1 MKKKI
6 FALCAIMLLA
16 SGCGKVPKL
25 ENGKEAIVTFK
36 DGEKISVDD
45 FYELIKNEYGLNS
58 LISMVDKYI
67 CETEFEDYK
76 DTASKNADAL
86 INSLK
91 EQYGSE
97 DKLLEALQGS
107 GYNTIDAYKDYA
119 YLSYLQSHAIE
130 EYAKTKITDKEIE
143 NYYKN
148 DAIGDMEINHILI
161 TSNVKKDATDD
172 EKKAA
177 QDEAKKKAN
186 EVIDKLNTAK
196 KNGEDITDWDIT
208 KRALAG
214 ISFAF
219 QQPVRFKGIGVK
231 DLLSLAAGEKLSTS
245 GACTYLSEVGLC
257 AADYVNREV
266 DTSLSGGEIKRIE
279 IATILARKQTKLA
292 VFDEPE
298 AGIDLW
304 SFQKLISVFEKL
316 HEQQQSIMII
326 SHQERILNIADQ
338 IVLVANGSIKQI
350 GTKEE
355 IMPQLM
361 EVAGVCDFYK
371 K

>member
-186 EVIDKLNTAK
+186 EVINKLNTAK
-196 KNGEDITDWDIT
+196 KNGEDITE
-208 KRALAG
+208 
-214 ISFAF
+214 AF
-219 QQPVRFKGIGVK
+219 
-231 DLLSLAAGEKLSTS
+231 
-245 GACTYLSEVGLC
+245 
-257 AADYVNREV
+257 
-266 DTSLSGGEIKRIE
+266 
-279 IATILARKQTKLA
+279 TKLA
-292 VFDEPE
+292 KEYSEDDSNKDKGGALGKINYGSLSSKYDELVKAAKSLKDGE
-298 AGIDLW
+298 Y
-304 SFQKLISVFEKL
+304 STSVITTELGYHVILKVKTYEKDTL
-316 HEQQQSIMII
+316 EN
-326 SHQERILNIADQ
+326 LKD
-338 IVLVANGSIKQI
+338 SIKETLAEKYITNNKSSI
-350 GTKEE
+350 GLNALQHYRKEYKME
-355 IMPQLM
+355 IQDDEM
-361 EVAGVCDFYK
+361 K
-371 K
+371 KQYSNYIQNALLTIQQNNSSK

>member
-45 FYELIKNEYGLNS
+45 FYELIKNEYGLNA

-196 KNGEDITDWDIT
+196 KNGENITE
-208 KRALAG
+208 
-214 ISFAF
+214 AF
-219 QQPVRFKGIGVK
+219 
-231 DLLSLAAGEKLSTS
+231 
-245 GACTYLSEVGLC
+245 
-257 AADYVNREV
+257 
-266 DTSLSGGEIKRIE
+266 
-279 IATILARKQTKLA
+279 TKLA
-292 VFDEPE
+292 KEYSEDDSNKDKGGALGKINYGSLSSKYDELVKAAKSLKDGE
-298 AGIDLW
+298 YSTSVITTELGYHVILKVKTYEKDTLENLKDGIKETLA
-304 SFQKLISVFEKL
+304 EKYVTNNQSSIGL
-316 HEQQQSIMII
+316 NALQHYRKEYKMEIQDDEMKKQYSNYIQNALLTIQQNNS
-326 SHQERILNIADQ
+326 S
-338 IVLVANGSIKQI
+338 K
-350 GTKEE
+350 
-355 IMPQLM
+355 
-361 EVAGVCDFYK
+361 
-371 K
+371 

>member
-130 EYAKTKITDKEIE
+130 EYAKTKITDKQIE

-196 KNGEDITDWDIT
+196 KNGENITE
-208 KRALAG
+208 
-214 ISFAF
+214 AF
-219 QQPVRFKGIGVK
+219 
-231 DLLSLAAGEKLSTS
+231 
-245 GACTYLSEVGLC
+245 
-257 AADYVNREV
+257 
-266 DTSLSGGEIKRIE
+266 
-279 IATILARKQTKLA
+279 TKLA
-292 VFDEPE
+292 KEYSEDDSNKDKGGALGKINYGSLSSKYDELVKAAKSLKDGE
-298 AGIDLW
+298 YSTSVITTELGYHVILKVKTYEKDTLENLKDGIKETLA
-304 SFQKLISVFEKL
+304 EKYITNNKSSIGL
-316 HEQQQSIMII
+316 NALQHYRKEYKMEIQDDEMKKQYSNYIQNALLTIQQNNS
-326 SHQERILNIADQ
+326 S
-338 IVLVANGSIKQI
+338 K
-350 GTKEE
+350 
-355 IMPQLM
+355 
-361 EVAGVCDFYK
+361 
-371 K
+371 

>member
-196 KNGEDITDWDIT
+196 KNGENITE
-208 KRALAG
+208 
-214 ISFAF
+214 AF
-219 QQPVRFKGIGVK
+219 
-231 DLLSLAAGEKLSTS
+231 
-245 GACTYLSEVGLC
+245 
-257 AADYVNREV
+257 
-266 DTSLSGGEIKRIE
+266 
-279 IATILARKQTKLA
+279 TKLA
-292 VFDEPE
+292 KEYSEDDSNKDKGGALGKINYGSLSSKYDELVKAAKSLKDGE
-298 AGIDLW
+298 Y
-304 SFQKLISVFEKL
+304 STSVITTELGYHIILKVKTYEKDTL
-316 HEQQQSIMII
+316 EN
-326 SHQERILNIADQ
+326 LKD
-338 IVLVANGSIKQI
+338 SIKETLAEKYVTNNKSSI
-350 GTKEE
+350 GLNALQHYRKEYKME
-355 IMPQLM
+355 IQDDEM
-361 EVAGVCDFYK
+361 K
-371 K
+371 KQYSNYIQNALLTIQ

>member
-45 FYELIKNEYGLNS
+45 FYELIKNEYGLNA

-196 KNGEDITDWDIT
+196 KNGEDITE
-208 KRALAG
+208 
-214 ISFAF
+214 AF
-219 QQPVRFKGIGVK
+219 
-231 DLLSLAAGEKLSTS
+231 
-245 GACTYLSEVGLC
+245 
-257 AADYVNREV
+257 
-266 DTSLSGGEIKRIE
+266 
-279 IATILARKQTKLA
+279 TKLA
-292 VFDEPE
+292 KEYSEDDSNKDKGGALGKINYGSLSSKYDELVKAAKSLKDGE
-298 AGIDLW
+298 YSTSVITTELGYHVILKVKTYEKDTLENLKDGIKETLA
-304 SFQKLISVFEKL
+304 EKYVTNNQSSIGL
-316 HEQQQSIMII
+316 NALQHYRKEYKMEIQDDEMKKQYSNYIQNALLTIQQNNS
-326 SHQERILNIADQ
+326 S
-338 IVLVANGSIKQI
+338 K
-350 GTKEE
+350 
-355 IMPQLM
+355 
-361 EVAGVCDFYK
+361 
-371 K
+371 

>member
-161 TSNVKKDATDD
+161 TSNVKKDATED

-196 KNGEDITDWDIT
+196 KNGEDITE
-208 KRALAG
+208 
-214 ISFAF
+214 AF
-219 QQPVRFKGIGVK
+219 
-231 DLLSLAAGEKLSTS
+231 
-245 GACTYLSEVGLC
+245 
-257 AADYVNREV
+257 
-266 DTSLSGGEIKRIE
+266 
-279 IATILARKQTKLA
+279 TKLA
-292 VFDEPE
+292 KEYSEDDSNKDKGGALGKINYGSLSSKYDELVKAAKSLKDGE
-298 AGIDLW
+298 Y
-304 SFQKLISVFEKL
+304 STSVITTELGYHVILKVKTYEKDTL
-316 HEQQQSIMII
+316 EN
-326 SHQERILNIADQ
+326 LKD
-338 IVLVANGSIKQI
+338 SIKETLAEKYITNNKSSI
-350 GTKEE
+350 GLNALQHYRKEYKME
-355 IMPQLM
+355 IQDDEM
-361 EVAGVCDFYK
+361 K
-371 K
+371 KQYSNYIQNALLTIQQNNSSK

>member
-196 KNGEDITDWDIT
+196 KNGEDITE
-208 KRALAG
+208 
-214 ISFAF
+214 AF
-219 QQPVRFKGIGVK
+219 
-231 DLLSLAAGEKLSTS
+231 
-245 GACTYLSEVGLC
+245 
-257 AADYVNREV
+257 
-266 DTSLSGGEIKRIE
+266 
-279 IATILARKQTKLA
+279 TKLA
-292 VFDEPE
+292 KEYSEDDSNKDKGGALGKINYGSLSSKYDELVKAAKSLKDGE
-298 AGIDLW
+298 Y
-304 SFQKLISVFEKL
+304 STSVITTELGYHVILKVKTYEKDTL
-316 HEQQQSIMII
+316 ENLKDSITETLAEKYITNNKSSIGLNALQHYRKEYKMEIQDDEMKKQYSNYIQNALLTIQQNNS
-326 SHQERILNIADQ
+326 S
-338 IVLVANGSIKQI
+338 K
-350 GTKEE
+350 
-355 IMPQLM
+355 
-361 EVAGVCDFYK
+361 
-371 K
+371 

>member
-172 EKKAA
+172 KKKAA

-186 EVIDKLNTAK
+186 EVINKLNTAK
-196 KNGEDITDWDIT
+196 KNGEDITE
-208 KRALAG
+208 
-214 ISFAF
+214 AF
-219 QQPVRFKGIGVK
+219 
-231 DLLSLAAGEKLSTS
+231 
-245 GACTYLSEVGLC
+245 
-257 AADYVNREV
+257 
-266 DTSLSGGEIKRIE
+266 
-279 IATILARKQTKLA
+279 TKLA
-292 VFDEPE
+292 KEYSEDDSNKDKGGALGKINYGSLSSKYDELVKAAKSLKDGE
-298 AGIDLW
+298 Y
-304 SFQKLISVFEKL
+304 STSVITTELGYHVILKVKTYEKDTL
-316 HEQQQSIMII
+316 EN
-326 SHQERILNIADQ
+326 LKD
-338 IVLVANGSIKQI
+338 SIKETLAEKYITNNKSSI
-350 GTKEE
+350 GLNALQHYRKEYKME
-355 IMPQLM
+355 IQDDEM
-361 EVAGVCDFYK
+361 K
-371 K
+371 KQYSNYIQNALLTIQQNNSSK

>member
-196 KNGEDITDWDIT
+196 KNGEDITE
-208 KRALAG
+208 
-214 ISFAF
+214 AF
-219 QQPVRFKGIGVK
+219 
-231 DLLSLAAGEKLSTS
+231 
-245 GACTYLSEVGLC
+245 
-257 AADYVNREV
+257 
-266 DTSLSGGEIKRIE
+266 
-279 IATILARKQTKLA
+279 TKLA
-292 VFDEPE
+292 KEYSEDDSNKDKGGTLGKINYGSLSSKYDELVKAAKSLKDGE
-298 AGIDLW
+298 Y
-304 SFQKLISVFEKL
+304 STSVITTELGYHVILKVKTYEKDTL
-316 HEQQQSIMII
+316 EN
-326 SHQERILNIADQ
+326 LKD
-338 IVLVANGSIKQI
+338 SIKETLAEKYITNNKSSI
-350 GTKEE
+350 GLNALQHYRKEYKME
-355 IMPQLM
+355 IQDDEM
-361 EVAGVCDFYK
+361 K
-371 K
+371 KQYSNYIQNALLTIQQNNSSK

>member
-196 KNGEDITDWDIT
+196 KNGENITE
-208 KRALAG
+208 
-214 ISFAF
+214 AF
-219 QQPVRFKGIGVK
+219 
-231 DLLSLAAGEKLSTS
+231 
-245 GACTYLSEVGLC
+245 
-257 AADYVNREV
+257 
-266 DTSLSGGEIKRIE
+266 
-279 IATILARKQTKLA
+279 TKLA
-292 VFDEPE
+292 KEYSEDDSNKDKGGALGKINYGSLSSKYDELVKAAKSLKDGE
-298 AGIDLW
+298 Y
-304 SFQKLISVFEKL
+304 STSVITTELGYHVILKVKTYEKDTL
-316 HEQQQSIMII
+316 EN
-326 SHQERILNIADQ
+326 LKN
-338 IVLVANGSIKQI
+338 SIKETLAEKYITNNKSSI
-350 GTKEE
+350 GLNALQHYRKEYKME
-355 IMPQLM
+355 IQDDEM
-361 EVAGVCDFYK
+361 K
-371 K
+371 KQYSNYIQNALLTIQQNNSSK

>member
-196 KNGEDITDWDIT
+196 KNGENITE
-208 KRALAG
+208 
-214 ISFAF
+214 AF
-219 QQPVRFKGIGVK
+219 
-231 DLLSLAAGEKLSTS
+231 
-245 GACTYLSEVGLC
+245 
-257 AADYVNREV
+257 
-266 DTSLSGGEIKRIE
+266 
-279 IATILARKQTKLA
+279 TKLA
-292 VFDEPE
+292 KEYSEDDSNKDKGGALGKINYGSLSSKYDELVKAAKSLKDGE
-298 AGIDLW
+298 Y
-304 SFQKLISVFEKL
+304 STSVITTELGYHVILKVKTYEKDTL
-316 HEQQQSIMII
+316 EN
-326 SHQERILNIADQ
+326 LKD
-338 IVLVANGSIKQI
+338 SIKETLAEKYITNNKSSI
-350 GTKEE
+350 GLNALQHYRKEYKME
-355 IMPQLM
+355 IQDDEM
-361 EVAGVCDFYK
+361 K
-371 K
+371 KQYSNYIQNALLTIQQNNSSK

>member
-196 KNGEDITDWDIT
+196 KNGEDITEAFTRLAKEYSEDDSN
-208 KRALAG
+208 KDKGGALG
-214 ISFAF
+214 KINYGSLSS
-219 QQPVRFKGIGVK
+219 KYDELVK
-231 DLLSLAAGEKLSTS
+231 AAKSLKDGEYSTS
-245 GACTYLSEVGLC
+245 VITTELGYHVILKVKTYEK
-257 AADYVNREV
+257 
-266 DTSLSGGEIKRIE
+266 DTLENLK
-279 IATILARKQTKLA
+279 
-292 VFDEPE
+292 D
-298 AGIDLW
+298 
-304 SFQKLISVFEKL
+304 
-316 HEQQQSIMII
+316 
-326 SHQERILNIADQ
+326 
-338 IVLVANGSIKQI
+338 SIKETLAEKYITNNKSSI
-350 GTKEE
+350 GLNALQHYRKEYKME
-355 IMPQLM
+355 IQDDEM
-361 EVAGVCDFYK
+361 K
-371 K
+371 KQYSNYIQNALLTIQQNNSSK

>member
-91 EQYGSE
+91 EQYGGE

-161 TSNVKKDATDD
+161 TSSVKKDATDD

-177 QDEAKKKAN
+177 EEEAKKKAN

-196 KNGEDITDWDIT
+196 KNGENITDV
-208 KRALAG
+208 
-214 ISFAF
+214 F
-219 QQPVRFKGIGVK
+219 
-231 DLLSLAAGEKLSTS
+231 
-245 GACTYLSEVGLC
+245 
-257 AADYVNREV
+257 
-266 DTSLSGGEIKRIE
+266 
-279 IATILARKQTKLA
+279 TKLA
-292 VFDEPE
+292 KEYSEDDSNKDKGGALGKINYGSLSSKYDELVK
-298 AGIDLW
+298 AAKSLKDGGY
-304 SFQKLISVFEKL
+304 STSVITTELGYHVILKVKTYEKDTL
-316 HEQQQSIMII
+316 EN
-326 SHQERILNIADQ
+326 LKD
-338 IVLVANGSIKQI
+338 SIKETLAEKYITNNKSSI
-350 GTKEE
+350 GLNALQHYRKEYKME
-355 IMPQLM
+355 IQDDEM
-361 EVAGVCDFYK
+361 K
-371 K
+371 KQYSNYIQNALLTIQQNNSSK

>member
-6 FALCAIMLLA
+6 FALCAIMLLT

-177 QDEAKKKAN
+177 EDEAKKKAN

-196 KNGEDITDWDIT
+196 KNGEDITE
-208 KRALAG
+208 
-214 ISFAF
+214 AF
-219 QQPVRFKGIGVK
+219 
-231 DLLSLAAGEKLSTS
+231 
-245 GACTYLSEVGLC
+245 
-257 AADYVNREV
+257 
-266 DTSLSGGEIKRIE
+266 
-279 IATILARKQTKLA
+279 TKLA
-292 VFDEPE
+292 KEYSEDDSNKDKGGALGKINYGSLSSKYDELVKAAKSLKDGE
-298 AGIDLW
+298 Y
-304 SFQKLISVFEKL
+304 STSVITTELGYHVILKVKTYEKDTL
-316 HEQQQSIMII
+316 EN
-326 SHQERILNIADQ
+326 LKD
-338 IVLVANGSIKQI
+338 SIKETLAEKYITNNKSSI
-350 GTKEE
+350 GLNALQHYRKEYKME
-355 IMPQLM
+355 IQDDEM
-361 EVAGVCDFYK
+361 K
-371 K
+371 KQYSNYIQNALLTIQQNNSSK

>member
-177 QDEAKKKAN
+177 EDEAKKKAN

-196 KNGEDITDWDIT
+196 KNGEDITE
-208 KRALAG
+208 
-214 ISFAF
+214 AF
-219 QQPVRFKGIGVK
+219 
-231 DLLSLAAGEKLSTS
+231 
-245 GACTYLSEVGLC
+245 
-257 AADYVNREV
+257 
-266 DTSLSGGEIKRIE
+266 
-279 IATILARKQTKLA
+279 TKLA
-292 VFDEPE
+292 KEYSEDDSNKDKGGALGKINYGSLSSKYDELVKAAKSLKDGE
-298 AGIDLW
+298 Y
-304 SFQKLISVFEKL
+304 STSVITTELGYHVILKVKTYEKDTL
-316 HEQQQSIMII
+316 EN
-326 SHQERILNIADQ
+326 LKD
-338 IVLVANGSIKQI
+338 SIKETLAEKYVTNNKSSI
-350 GTKEE
+350 GLNALQHYRKEYKME
-355 IMPQLM
+355 IQDDEM
-361 EVAGVCDFYK
+361 K
-371 K
+371 KQYSNYIQNALLTIQQNNSSK

>member
-91 EQYGSE
+91 EQYGGE

-177 QDEAKKKAN
+177 EEEAKKKAN

-196 KNGEDITDWDIT
+196 KNGENITE
-208 KRALAG
+208 
-214 ISFAF
+214 AF
-219 QQPVRFKGIGVK
+219 
-231 DLLSLAAGEKLSTS
+231 
-245 GACTYLSEVGLC
+245 
-257 AADYVNREV
+257 
-266 DTSLSGGEIKRIE
+266 
-279 IATILARKQTKLA
+279 TKLA
-292 VFDEPE
+292 KEYSEDDSNKDKGGALGKINYGSLSSKYDELVKAAKSLKDGE
-298 AGIDLW
+298 Y
-304 SFQKLISVFEKL
+304 STSVITTELGYHVILKVKTYEKDTL
-316 HEQQQSIMII
+316 EN
-326 SHQERILNIADQ
+326 LKD
-338 IVLVANGSIKQI
+338 SIKETLAEKYVTNNKSSI
-350 GTKEE
+350 GLNALQHYRKEYKME
-355 IMPQLM
+355 IQDDEM
-361 EVAGVCDFYK
+361 K
-371 K
+371 KQYSNYIQNALLTIQQNNSSK

>member
-148 DAIGDMEINHILI
+148 NAIGDMEINHILI

-186 EVIDKLNTAK
+186 EVINKLNTAK
-196 KNGEDITDWDIT
+196 KNGEDITE
-208 KRALAG
+208 
-214 ISFAF
+214 AF
-219 QQPVRFKGIGVK
+219 
-231 DLLSLAAGEKLSTS
+231 
-245 GACTYLSEVGLC
+245 
-257 AADYVNREV
+257 
-266 DTSLSGGEIKRIE
+266 
-279 IATILARKQTKLA
+279 TKLA
-292 VFDEPE
+292 KEYSEDDSNKDKGGALGKINYGSLSSKYDELVKAAKSLKDGE
-298 AGIDLW
+298 Y
-304 SFQKLISVFEKL
+304 STSVITTELGYHVILKVKTYEKDTL
-316 HEQQQSIMII
+316 EN
-326 SHQERILNIADQ
+326 LKD
-338 IVLVANGSIKQI
+338 SIKETLAEKYIKNNQSSI
-350 GTKEE
+350 GLNALQHYRKEYKME
-355 IMPQLM
+355 IQDDEM
-361 EVAGVCDFYK
+361 K
-371 K
+371 KQYSNYIQNALLTIQQNNSSK

>member
-1 MKKKI
+1 
-6 FALCAIMLLA
+6 MLLA

-196 KNGEDITDWDIT
+196 KNGENITE
-208 KRALAG
+208 
-214 ISFAF
+214 AF
-219 QQPVRFKGIGVK
+219 
-231 DLLSLAAGEKLSTS
+231 
-245 GACTYLSEVGLC
+245 
-257 AADYVNREV
+257 
-266 DTSLSGGEIKRIE
+266 
-279 IATILARKQTKLA
+279 TKLA
-292 VFDEPE
+292 KEYSEDDSNKDKGGALGKINYGSLSSKYDELVKAAKSLKDGE
-298 AGIDLW
+298 Y
-304 SFQKLISVFEKL
+304 STSVITTELGYHVILKVKTYEKDTL
-316 HEQQQSIMII
+316 EN
-326 SHQERILNIADQ
+326 LKD
-338 IVLVANGSIKQI
+338 SIKETLAEKYIKNNQSSI
-350 GTKEE
+350 GLNALQHYRKEYKME
-355 IMPQLM
+355 IQDDEM
-361 EVAGVCDFYK
+361 K
-371 K
+371 KQYSNYIQNALLTIQQNNSSK

>member
-196 KNGEDITDWDIT
+196 KNGENITE
-208 KRALAG
+208 
-214 ISFAF
+214 AF
-219 QQPVRFKGIGVK
+219 
-231 DLLSLAAGEKLSTS
+231 
-245 GACTYLSEVGLC
+245 
-257 AADYVNREV
+257 
-266 DTSLSGGEIKRIE
+266 
-279 IATILARKQTKLA
+279 TKLA
-292 VFDEPE
+292 KEYSEDDSNKDKGGALGKINYGSLSSKYDELVKAAKSLKDGE
-298 AGIDLW
+298 Y
-304 SFQKLISVFEKL
+304 STSVITTELGYHIILKVKTYEKDTL
-316 HEQQQSIMII
+316 EN
-326 SHQERILNIADQ
+326 LKD
-338 IVLVANGSIKQI
+338 SIKETLAEKYVTNNKSSI
-350 GTKEE
+350 GLNALQHYRKEYKME
-355 IMPQLM
+355 IQDDEM
-361 EVAGVCDFYK
+361 K
-371 K
+371 KQYSNYIQNALLTIQQNNSSK

>member
-1 MKKKI
+1 MLELKNLSFSVNDGNKTKQILKDINLVIDDKKFTVITGPNGGGKSTLAKIIMGIEKPTSGKI
-6 FALCAIMLLA
+6 F
-16 SGCGKVPKL
+16 
-25 ENGKEAIVTFK
+25 F
-36 DGEKISVDD
+36 
-45 FYELIKNEYGLNS
+45 
-58 LISMVDKYI
+58 
-67 CETEFEDYK
+67 
-76 DTASKNADAL
+76 
-86 INSLK
+86 
-91 EQYGSE
+91 
-97 DKLLEALQGS
+97 
-107 GYNTIDAYKDYA
+107 
-119 YLSYLQSHAIE
+119 
-130 EYAKTKITDKEIE
+130 
-143 NYYKN
+143 
-148 DAIGDMEINHILI
+148 
-161 TSNVKKDATDD
+161 
-172 EKKAA
+172 
-177 QDEAKKKAN
+177 
-186 EVIDKLNTAK
+186 
-196 KNGEDITDWDIT
+196 NGEDITDWDIT

-257 AADYVNREV
+257 AADYINREV

>member
-161 TSNVKKDATDD
+161 TSNVKKDSTDD

-196 KNGEDITDWDIT
+196 KNGEDITE
-208 KRALAG
+208 
-214 ISFAF
+214 AF
-219 QQPVRFKGIGVK
+219 
-231 DLLSLAAGEKLSTS
+231 
-245 GACTYLSEVGLC
+245 
-257 AADYVNREV
+257 
-266 DTSLSGGEIKRIE
+266 
-279 IATILARKQTKLA
+279 TKLA
-292 VFDEPE
+292 KEYSEDDSNKDKGGALGKINYGSLSSKYDELVKAAKSLKDGE
-298 AGIDLW
+298 Y
-304 SFQKLISVFEKL
+304 STSVITTELGYHVILKVKTYEKDTL
-316 HEQQQSIMII
+316 ENLKDSMKETLAEKYITNNKSSIGLNALQHYRKEYKMEIQDDEMKKQYSNYIQNALLTIQQNNS
-326 SHQERILNIADQ
+326 S
-338 IVLVANGSIKQI
+338 K
-350 GTKEE
+350 
-355 IMPQLM
+355 
-361 EVAGVCDFYK
+361 
-371 K
+371 

>member
-177 QDEAKKKAN
+177 QDETKKKAN

-196 KNGEDITDWDIT
+196 KNGENITE
-208 KRALAG
+208 
-214 ISFAF
+214 AF
-219 QQPVRFKGIGVK
+219 
-231 DLLSLAAGEKLSTS
+231 
-245 GACTYLSEVGLC
+245 
-257 AADYVNREV
+257 
-266 DTSLSGGEIKRIE
+266 
-279 IATILARKQTKLA
+279 TKLA
-292 VFDEPE
+292 KEYSEDDSNKDKGGALGKINYGSLSSKYDELVKAAKSLKDGE
-298 AGIDLW
+298 Y
-304 SFQKLISVFEKL
+304 STSVITTELGYHVILKVKTYEKDTL
-316 HEQQQSIMII
+316 EN
-326 SHQERILNIADQ
+326 LKD
-338 IVLVANGSIKQI
+338 SIKETLAEKYIKNNQSSI
-350 GTKEE
+350 GLNALQHYRKEYKME
-355 IMPQLM
+355 IQDDEM
-361 EVAGVCDFYK
+361 K
-371 K
+371 KQYSNYIQNALLTIQQNNSSK

>member
-36 DGEKISVDD
+36 DGKKISVDD

-91 EQYGSE
+91 EQYGGE

-177 QDEAKKKAN
+177 EEEAKKKAN

-196 KNGEDITDWDIT
+196 KNGENITDV
-208 KRALAG
+208 
-214 ISFAF
+214 F
-219 QQPVRFKGIGVK
+219 
-231 DLLSLAAGEKLSTS
+231 
-245 GACTYLSEVGLC
+245 
-257 AADYVNREV
+257 
-266 DTSLSGGEIKRIE
+266 
-279 IATILARKQTKLA
+279 TKLA
-292 VFDEPE
+292 KEYSEDDSNKDKGGALGKINYGSLSSKYDELVKAAKSLKDGE
-298 AGIDLW
+298 Y
-304 SFQKLISVFEKL
+304 STSVITTELGYHVILKVKTYEKDTL
-316 HEQQQSIMII
+316 EN
-326 SHQERILNIADQ
+326 LKD
-338 IVLVANGSIKQI
+338 SIKETLAEKYVTDNKSSI
-350 GTKEE
+350 GLNALQHYRKEYKME
-355 IMPQLM
+355 IQDDEM
-361 EVAGVCDFYK
+361 K
-371 K
+371 KQYSNYIQNALLTIQQNNSSK

>member
-91 EQYGSE
+91 EQYGGE

-196 KNGEDITDWDIT
+196 KNGEDITE
-208 KRALAG
+208 
-214 ISFAF
+214 AF
-219 QQPVRFKGIGVK
+219 
-231 DLLSLAAGEKLSTS
+231 
-245 GACTYLSEVGLC
+245 
-257 AADYVNREV
+257 
-266 DTSLSGGEIKRIE
+266 
-279 IATILARKQTKLA
+279 TKLA
-292 VFDEPE
+292 KEYSEDDSNKDKGGALGKINYGSLSSKYDELVKAAKSLKDGE
-298 AGIDLW
+298 Y
-304 SFQKLISVFEKL
+304 STSVITTELGYHVILKVKTYEKDTL
-316 HEQQQSIMII
+316 EN
-326 SHQERILNIADQ
+326 LKD
-338 IVLVANGSIKQI
+338 SIKETLAEKYVTNNKSSI
-350 GTKEE
+350 GLNALQHYRKEYKME
-355 IMPQLM
+355 IQDDEM
-361 EVAGVCDFYK
+361 K
-371 K
+371 KQYSNYIQNALLTIQQNNSSK

>member
-196 KNGEDITDWDIT
+196 KNGEDITE
-208 KRALAG
+208 
-214 ISFAF
+214 AF
-219 QQPVRFKGIGVK
+219 
-231 DLLSLAAGEKLSTS
+231 
-245 GACTYLSEVGLC
+245 
-257 AADYVNREV
+257 
-266 DTSLSGGEIKRIE
+266 
-279 IATILARKQTKLA
+279 TKLA
-292 VFDEPE
+292 KEYSEDDSNKDKGGALGKINYGSLSSKYDELVKAAKSLKDGE
-298 AGIDLW
+298 F
-304 SFQKLISVFEKL
+304 STSVITTELGYHVILKVKTYEKDTL
-316 HEQQQSIMII
+316 ENLKDDIKETLAEKYVTNNQSSIGLNALQHYRKEYKMEIQDDEMKKQYSNYIQNALLTIQQNNS
-326 SHQERILNIADQ
+326 S
-338 IVLVANGSIKQI
+338 K
-350 GTKEE
+350 
-355 IMPQLM
+355 
-361 EVAGVCDFYK
+361 
-371 K
+371 

>member
-196 KNGEDITDWDIT
+196 KNGEDITE
-208 KRALAG
+208 
-214 ISFAF
+214 AF
-219 QQPVRFKGIGVK
+219 
-231 DLLSLAAGEKLSTS
+231 
-245 GACTYLSEVGLC
+245 
-257 AADYVNREV
+257 
-266 DTSLSGGEIKRIE
+266 
-279 IATILARKQTKLA
+279 TKLA
-292 VFDEPE
+292 KEYSEDDSNKDKGGALGKINYGSLSSKYDELVKAAKSLKDGE
-298 AGIDLW
+298 Y
-304 SFQKLISVFEKL
+304 STSVITTELGYHVILKVKTYEKDTL
-316 HEQQQSIMII
+316 EN
-326 SHQERILNIADQ
+326 LKD
-338 IVLVANGSIKQI
+338 SIKETLAEKYITNNKSSI
-350 GTKEE
+350 GLNALQHYRKEYKVE
-355 IMPQLM
+355 IQDDEM
-361 EVAGVCDFYK
+361 K
-371 K
+371 KQYSNYIQNALLTIQQNNSSK

>member
-196 KNGEDITDWDIT
+196 KNGENITE
-208 KRALAG
+208 
-214 ISFAF
+214 AF
-219 QQPVRFKGIGVK
+219 
-231 DLLSLAAGEKLSTS
+231 
-245 GACTYLSEVGLC
+245 
-257 AADYVNREV
+257 
-266 DTSLSGGEIKRIE
+266 
-279 IATILARKQTKLA
+279 TKLA
-292 VFDEPE
+292 KEYSEDDSNKDKGGALGKINYGSLSSKYDELVKAAKSLKDGE
-298 AGIDLW
+298 Y
-304 SFQKLISVFEKL
+304 STSVITTELGYHVILKVKTYEKDTL
-316 HEQQQSIMII
+316 EN
-326 SHQERILNIADQ
+326 LKD
-338 IVLVANGSIKQI
+338 SIKETLAEKYVTDNKSSI
-350 GTKEE
+350 GLNALQHYRKEYKME
-355 IMPQLM
+355 IQDDEM
-361 EVAGVCDFYK
+361 K
-371 K
+371 KQYSNYIQNALLTIQQNNSSK

>member
-161 TSNVKKDATDD
+161 TSNVKKDSTDD

-196 KNGEDITDWDIT
+196 KNGEDITE
-208 KRALAG
+208 
-214 ISFAF
+214 AF
-219 QQPVRFKGIGVK
+219 
-231 DLLSLAAGEKLSTS
+231 
-245 GACTYLSEVGLC
+245 
-257 AADYVNREV
+257 
-266 DTSLSGGEIKRIE
+266 
-279 IATILARKQTKLA
+279 TKLA
-292 VFDEPE
+292 KEYSEDDSNKDKGGALGKINYGSLSSKYDELVKAAKSLKDGE
-298 AGIDLW
+298 Y
-304 SFQKLISVFEKL
+304 STSVITTELGYHVILKVKTYEKDTL
-316 HEQQQSIMII
+316 EN
-326 SHQERILNIADQ
+326 LKD
-338 IVLVANGSIKQI
+338 SIKETLAEKYITNNKSSI
-350 GTKEE
+350 GLNALQHYRKEYKME
-355 IMPQLM
+355 IQDDEM
-361 EVAGVCDFYK
+361 K
-371 K
+371 KQYSNYIQNALLTIQQNNSSK

>member
-91 EQYGSE
+91 EQYGGE

-161 TSNVKKDATDD
+161 TSNVKKGATDD

-177 QDEAKKKAN
+177 EEEAKKKAN

-196 KNGEDITDWDIT
+196 KNGENITE
-208 KRALAG
+208 
-214 ISFAF
+214 AF
-219 QQPVRFKGIGVK
+219 
-231 DLLSLAAGEKLSTS
+231 
-245 GACTYLSEVGLC
+245 
-257 AADYVNREV
+257 
-266 DTSLSGGEIKRIE
+266 
-279 IATILARKQTKLA
+279 TKLA
-292 VFDEPE
+292 KEYSEDDSNKDKGGALGKINYGSLSSKYDELVKAAKSLKDGE
-298 AGIDLW
+298 Y
-304 SFQKLISVFEKL
+304 STSVITTELGYHVILKVKTYEKDTL
-316 HEQQQSIMII
+316 EN
-326 SHQERILNIADQ
+326 LKD
-338 IVLVANGSIKQI
+338 SIKETLAEKYITNNKSSI
-350 GTKEE
+350 GLNALQHYRKEYKME
-355 IMPQLM
+355 IQDDEM
-361 EVAGVCDFYK
+361 K
-371 K
+371 KQYSNYIQNALLTIQQNNSSK

>member
-186 EVIDKLNTAK
+186 EVINKLNTAK
-196 KNGEDITDWDIT
+196 KNGENITE
-208 KRALAG
+208 
-214 ISFAF
+214 AF
-219 QQPVRFKGIGVK
+219 
-231 DLLSLAAGEKLSTS
+231 
-245 GACTYLSEVGLC
+245 
-257 AADYVNREV
+257 
-266 DTSLSGGEIKRIE
+266 
-279 IATILARKQTKLA
+279 TKLA
-292 VFDEPE
+292 KEYSEDDSNKDKGGALGKINYGSLSSKYDELVKAAKSLKDGE
-298 AGIDLW
+298 Y
-304 SFQKLISVFEKL
+304 STSVITTELGYHVILKVKTYEKDTL
-316 HEQQQSIMII
+316 EN
-326 SHQERILNIADQ
+326 LKD
-338 IVLVANGSIKQI
+338 SIKETLAEKYITNNKSSI
-350 GTKEE
+350 GLNALQHYRKEYKME
-355 IMPQLM
+355 IQDDEM
-361 EVAGVCDFYK
+361 K
-371 K
+371 KQYSNYIQNALLTIQQNNSSK